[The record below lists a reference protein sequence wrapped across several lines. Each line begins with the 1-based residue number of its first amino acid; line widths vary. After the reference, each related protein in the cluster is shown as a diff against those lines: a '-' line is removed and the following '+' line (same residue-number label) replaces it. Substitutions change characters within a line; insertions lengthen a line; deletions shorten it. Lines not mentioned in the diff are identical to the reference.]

1 MRKGIHMDGE
11 ALVTPTTPVVI
22 PGPPVEMT
30 EETWLG
36 LLELL
41 LLVVVPVQAAEL
53 PLNNSFNRGLKRAVL
68 QLPAIPI
75 KEVIPAILC
84 IMEMLLVI

>member
-41 LLVVVPVQAAEL
+41 LLVVVPVQAAE
-53 PLNNSFNRGLKRAVL
+53 
-68 QLPAIPI
+68 
-75 KEVIPAILC
+75 
-84 IMEMLLVI
+84 